1 MSSRTT
7 AYTEDQFSTLYPPG
21 FELYF
26 WNRFRAGK
34 IRKLLKKLD
43 AKKVLDVGCGSG
55 HIVKNLR
62 EHDIDAYGCE
72 LSASSKACSPEIAP
86 YVMMGC
92 DAVDVPAEIRE
103 NVDAIML
110 LDVLEHIEKP
120 VDFLNKLTSSF
131 PNLQKI
137 LITVPAF
144 MELWSPI
151 SDEGHFRRYTRESLA
166 EELNRCANLEI
177 LRHGYFFHSLYPVKR
192 LTRNTEDKATH
203 RISPVEGLFARTVH
217 FMACAY
223 FMVEDLLPGSVPGS
237 SLYCTVKVRGDK

>member
-1 MSSRTT
+1 MNKET
-7 AYTEDQFSTLYPPG
+7 AYTEKQFETLYPPG

-26 WNRFRAGK
+26 WNRFRARK

-43 AKKVLDVGCGSG
+43 VQKVLDVGCGCG
-55 HIVKNLR
+55 HIVKDLR
-62 EHDIDAYGCE
+62 EHNIDAYGCE
-72 LSASSKACSPEIAP
+72 LSASSQACSPEIAP

-120 VDFLNKLTSSF
+120 VDFLNKLTAAF
-131 PNLQKI
+131 PNLKKI

-151 SDEGHFRRYTRESLA
+151 SDRTHFRRYTKTSLA
-166 EELNRCANLEI
+166 EELNECGNLEI
-177 LRHGYFFHSLYPVKR
+177 LKSGYFFHSLYPVKR
-192 LTRNTEDKATH
+192 LTRNTEDKTTH
-203 RISPVEGLFARTVH
+203 HISAVEGFVAKTVH
-217 FMACAY
+217 FMACVY

-237 SLYCTVKVRGDK
+237 SLYCMCSARKK